1 LILCTIG
8 LKPPQTNGV
17 TMSGGKKEN
26 EEKKRQGRKSEEGIT
41 K

>member
-1 LILCTIG
+1 
-8 LKPPQTNGV
+8 
-17 TMSGGKKEN
+17 MSGGKKEN